1 MKQSKK
7 PTRDQKELI
16 SKHRLDPDNWR
27 VIFESK
33 TTLEII
39 SNRSGRR
46 RVLEKKVKR

>member
-16 SKHRLDPDNWR
+16 SKHGLEPDRWR

-33 TTLEII
+33 TTLEVVSI
-39 SNRSGRR
+39 RSGQR